1 MKSNLI
7 YNSDKLYVNLDGKV
21 NKKDFKNICHKID
34 YLTSE
39 YQINDI
45 VFNIEKLDN
54 NIDKLI
60 NDYKYEFSGE
70 ITIEK

>member
-7 YNSDKLYVNLDGKV
+7 YNSNKLYINLDGKV

-39 YQINDI
+39 YQILKN
-45 VFNIEKLDN
+45 
-54 NIDKLI
+54 
-60 NDYKYEFSGE
+60 
-70 ITIEK
+70 